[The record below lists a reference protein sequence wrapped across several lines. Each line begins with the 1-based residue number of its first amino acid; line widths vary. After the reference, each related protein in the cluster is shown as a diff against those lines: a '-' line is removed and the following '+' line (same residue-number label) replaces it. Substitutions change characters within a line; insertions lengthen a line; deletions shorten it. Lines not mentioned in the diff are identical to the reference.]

1 MKKIKNYLCIILS
14 WLFFLF
20 LFASL
25 LFLLCGCATGEQ
37 LAKGISE
44 KTISGSGAVVYSR
57 AGLDTQTQTPELVTV
72 FVWGDYTS
80 GHAGSEVFR
89 MEESE
94 DASIFN
100 ADAITKK
107 KKIFFMTGDKK
118 RMDAVVEK
126 LSK

>member
-1 MKKIKNYLCIILS
+1 MKKI
-14 WLFFLF
+14 LFPF
-20 LFASL
+20 SL
-25 LFLLCGCATGEQ
+25 IAALVLCGCATGEQ

-44 KTISGSGAVVYSR
+44 KTISGSGSVFYSR
-57 AGLDTQTQTPELVTV
+57 VGLDPQTQTPEQQTV

>member
-1 MKKIKNYLCIILS
+1 MKKI
-14 WLFFLF
+14 
-20 LFASL
+20 L
-25 LFLLCGCATGEQ
+25 LMMGTACLLCGCSTGEQ
-37 LAKGISE
+37 LAKGLSE

-57 AGLDTQTQTPELVTV
+57 AGLDHQTQTPELVTV

-100 ADAITKK
+100 SDAVTKK

>member
-1 MKKIKNYLCIILS
+1 MNIKKIFVMLCG
-14 WLFFLF
+14 
-20 LFASL
+20 AAC
-25 LFLLCGCATGEQ
+25 LLCGCSTGEQ

-57 AGLDTQTQTPELVTV
+57 AGLDHQTQTPQLVTV
-72 FVWGDYTS
+72 FLCGDYTS

>member
-25 LFLLCGCATGEQ
+25 LFLLCGCSTGEQ

-57 AGLDTQTQTPELVTV
+57 AGLDTQTQTPELATV

>member
-57 AGLDTQTQTPELVTV
+57 AGLDTQTQTPELATV